1 MPVLTGSR
9 RRRRGLTAPAGTARR
24 LPVPLLVLAMLASLL
39 ALAPRA
45 AAADIPTQ
53 EEVSR
58 ALDSGPSTNYFWT
71 GRTGKCAG
79 EEDSVK
85 GLAERLAGER
95 GGKTLEM
102 RLREA
107 GVRMPSFD
115 APDPAKD
122 IWRFASREY
131 AKKTSYQAWVVKG
144 SCVRDGNTWE
154 EKELPNLKASG
165 NVHCIWEID
174 AEHPLAEK
182 LIWNAWFWGG
192 TCTKEVHLK
201 NKARIACYLYD
212 TVGIQ
217 WEHGNR
223 FTGSYWHDNWWVYSR
238 PWTGSRSDRAVDRDA
253 VGFMFSMEPTRTW
266 PADPAKYQS
275 GQDELLGWFRSGD
288 VRPYRIEI
296 MDTSRVLHREWSEPY
311 DAICGTGAGSS
322 NAPRGLAELSKR
334 AVTVMPLGDSITSGI
349 GSSTSA
355 GYRAPLYED
364 LKRAAKS
371 VDFVGSVRTGTMPDG
386 DNEGHPGWRID
397 QIARAAD
404 CSVPS
409 QRPSVV
415 TLHAG
420 TNDLNQNHDVAAAP
434 ARLGSLIGQVLDDAP
449 EATVLV
455 ADLVPATKPG
465 LQPLID
471 AYNAQLPS
479 VVSGFRDRGKHVA
492 LLDMST
498 VTTADLAQPA
508 HPNDAGY
515 RKMADVF
522 LDGIAQAAADGWLAD
537 PHGGTGKGCG
547 SGDEDTGRAGPGWEA
562 IGVIAPGMNRCT
574 GRTDLVELNG
584 DGRADYVKIGDDGSV
599 CAALNTPG
607 ADLLHPHW
615 ADPTPGRGLF
625 PPMGTSGFGAGV
637 RFADVTGD
645 GRDEYLYVSEEGS
658 VTAWLNDGRQGD
670 DDQIPYFG
678 RNLGVIAPG
687 VRGATRE
694 QIRFADVN
702 GDRRADFLRV
712 AESGA
717 VDAYINTAD
726 SDGTIHWKEWLNW
739 AGGVQGGS
747 RDKLR
752 LADVNGDHKDD
763 YLMVGSTG
771 AVHAYINNGGG
782 GAGSFIK
789 ELYFVGETGYPG
801 DKTTF
806 RDVDGD
812 GKADYVV
819 IYDGGAVRAWQNRGG
834 NTG

>member
-1 MPVLTGSR
+1 MQALT
-9 RRRRGLTAPAGTARR
+9 
-24 LPVPLLVLAMLASLL
+24 VPLLVLALLASLL

-45 AAADIPTQ
+45 EAADIPTR

-58 ALDSGPSTNYFWT
+58 ALESTPSTNYFWT
-71 GRTGKCAG
+71 GRTGKCAS

-85 GLAERLAGER
+85 GLAEQIARER

-107 GVRMPSFD
+107 GVSMPSFD

-131 AKKTSYQAWVVKG
+131 AKKTSYQAWVIKG
-144 SCVRDGNTWE
+144 TCVRDGNTWE
-154 EKELPNLKASG
+154 DKEFPNLKAG
-165 NVHCIWEID
+165 GQVHCVWEID
-174 AEHPLAEK
+174 AEHPLTEK
-182 LIWNAWFWGG
+182 LIWYQWFWGG
-192 TCTKEVHLK
+192 TCQKEVHLK
-201 NKARIACYLYD
+201 NKARTACYHYD
-212 TVGIQ
+212 HIGPR
-217 WEHGNR
+217 WEHGSGMR
-223 FTGSYWHDNWWVYSR
+223 GDYFHGNWFVRGTQWNSR
-238 PWTGSRSDRAVDRDA
+238 KKDKKVDPNA
-253 VGFMFSMEPTRTW
+253 VGYMYSIEPTDSW
-266 PADPAKYQS
+266 PTEPAEYLVHND
-275 GQDELLGWFRSGD
+275 GLIGWFRSGD
-288 VRPYRIEI
+288 VRPYRLEI
-296 MDTSRVLHREWSEPY
+296 LDSSAPFYHREWSEPY
-311 DAICGTGAGSS
+311 DTICGTGAGATD
-322 NAPRGLAELSKR
+322 APRGMSELSKR
-334 AVTVMPLGDSITSGI
+334 AVTVMPLGDSITAGV
-349 GSSTSA
+349 GSSTGA
-355 GYRAPLYED
+355 GYRAPLYDD

-371 VDFVGSVRTGTMPDG
+371 VDFVGSQHSGTMADT

-397 QIARAAD
+397 QIAKAAD
-404 CSVPS
+404 CSVPA
-409 QRPSVV
+409 QRPNVV

-420 TNDLNQNHDVAAAP
+420 TNDLNQKHDVAGAP
-434 ARLGSLIGQVLDDAP
+434 ARLGGLIEQVLDDAP
-449 EATVLV
+449 ETTVLV
-455 ADLVPATKPG
+455 AGLVPATKPG

-471 AYNAQLPS
+471 AYNSRLPEL
-479 VVSGFRDRGKHVA
+479 VNDFQERGKHVA
-492 LLDMST
+492 LLDMSA
-498 VTTADLAQPA
+498 VTTDDLAQPA

-522 LDGIAQAAADGWLAD
+522 LDGIADAAADGWLAD
-537 PHGGTGKGCG
+537 PRSGTATGCG
-547 SGDEDTGRAGPGWEA
+547 SGGDGASAAGPGWEA
-562 IGVIAPGMNRCT
+562 IGVIAPGMNKCS

-599 CAALNTPG
+599 CGALNTPG

-615 ADPTPGRGLF
+615 ADPTPGRPLF
-625 PPMGTSGFGAGV
+625 PPMGQAGFGAGV

-645 GRDEYLYVSEEGS
+645 GRDEYLYVSPDGA

-670 DDQIPYFG
+670 DDLIPYFG

-687 VRGATRE
+687 VAGVTRE

-712 AESGA
+712 TESGA
-717 VDAYINTAD
+717 VDAYVNTPD
-726 SDGTIHWKEWLNW
+726 SAGTIHWKPWPNW

-752 LADVNGDHKDD
+752 LADVDGDRKDD
-763 YLMVGSTG
+763 YLIVGSTG

-789 ELYFVGETGYPG
+789 QLYFVNETGYPG

-819 IYDGGAVRAWQNRGG
+819 IYEGGAIRAWHNRGG

>member
-1 MPVLTGSR
+1 M
-9 RRRRGLTAPAGTARR
+9 
-24 LPVPLLVLAMLASLL
+24 
-39 ALAPRA
+39 
-45 AAADIPTQ
+45 
-53 EEVSR
+53 
-58 ALDSGPSTNYFWT
+58 
-71 GRTGKCAG
+71 
-79 EEDSVK
+79 
-85 GLAERLAGER
+85 
-95 GGKTLEM
+95 
-102 RLREA
+102 
-107 GVRMPSFD
+107 
-115 APDPAKD
+115 
-122 IWRFASREY
+122 
-131 AKKTSYQAWVVKG
+131 
-144 SCVRDGNTWE
+144 
-154 EKELPNLKASG
+154 
-165 NVHCIWEID
+165 
-174 AEHPLAEK
+174 
-182 LIWNAWFWGG
+182 
-192 TCTKEVHLK
+192 
-201 NKARIACYLYD
+201 
-212 TVGIQ
+212 
-217 WEHGNR
+217 
-223 FTGSYWHDNWWVYSR
+223 
-238 PWTGSRSDRAVDRDA
+238 
-253 VGFMFSMEPTRTW
+253 
-266 PADPAKYQS
+266 
-275 GQDELLGWFRSGD
+275 LGWFRSGD

-322 NAPRGLAELSKR
+322 NAPRGLAELGKR
-334 AVTVMPLGDSITSGI
+334 SVTVMPLGDSITSGV

-386 DNEGHPGWRID
+386 DNEGRPGWRID

-434 ARLGSLIGQVLDDAP
+434 ARLGSLIGQVLDDVP

-537 PHGGTGKGCG
+537 PQGGTGKGCG
-547 SGDEDTGRAGPGWEA
+547 SGDEDTGKAGPGWEA
-562 IGVIAPGMNRCT
+562 IGVIAPG
-574 GRTDLVELNG
+574 
-584 DGRADYVKIGDDGSV
+584 
-599 CAALNTPG
+599 
-607 ADLLHPHW
+607 
-615 ADPTPGRGLF
+615 
-625 PPMGTSGFGAGV
+625 
-637 RFADVTGD
+637 
-645 GRDEYLYVSEEGS
+645 
-658 VTAWLNDGRQGD
+658 
-670 DDQIPYFG
+670 
-678 RNLGVIAPG
+678 
-687 VRGATRE
+687 VRGAT
-694 QIRFADVN
+694 
-702 GDRRADFLRV
+702 
-712 AESGA
+712 
-717 VDAYINTAD
+717 
-726 SDGTIHWKEWLNW
+726 
-739 AGGVQGGS
+739 

-789 ELYFVGETGYPG
+789 ELYFAGETGYPG

>member
-1 MPVLTGSR
+1 MPFVTGSPR
-9 RRRRGLTAPAGTARR
+9 PPGGRALT
-24 LPVPLLVLAMLASLL
+24 VPLLVLALLASLL
-39 ALAPRA
+39 ALAPQA

-58 ALDSGPSTNYFWT
+58 ALDSAPSTNYFWT

-85 GLAERLAGER
+85 GTAEQLARER

-107 GVRMPSFD
+107 GVKMPSFD

-131 AKKTSYQAWVVKG
+131 ARKTSYQAWVIKG
-144 SCVRDGNTWE
+144 TCVRDDNTWE
-154 EKELPNLKASG
+154 DKEFPNLKSG
-165 NVHCIWEID
+165 GQVHCVWEID
-174 AEHPLAEK
+174 AEHPFAEK
-182 LIWNAWFWGG
+182 LIWNDWFWGG
-192 TCTKEVHLK
+192 TCRKDVHLY
-201 NKARIACYLYD
+201 NKARVACYVYD
-212 TVGIQ
+212 
-217 WEHGNR
+217 R
-223 FTGSYWHDNWWVYSR
+223 PSSR
-238 PWTGSRSDRAVDRDA
+238 WDHESLNARTFRDLWFISGTPWRGRRTDRAVDRNA
-253 VGFMFSMEPTRTW
+253 EGFLFSIEP
-266 PADPAKYQS
+266 ASSLS
-275 GQDELLGWFRSGD
+275 GDMDKFLHDHDYLLGWFRPGD
-288 VRPYRIEI
+288 IRPYRVEVF
-296 MDTSRVLHREWSEPY
+296 DSSTTFHREWSEPY
-311 DAICGTGAGSS
+311 DTVCGTGAGSPA
-322 NAPRGLAELSKR
+322 APRGSAELSKR
-334 AVTVMPLGDSITSGI
+334 AVTVMPLGDSITAGV
-349 GSSTSA
+349 GSSTAA
-355 GYRAPLYED
+355 GYRAPLYDD

-371 VDFVGSVRTGTMPDG
+371 VDFVGSLHTGTMPDG
-386 DNEGHPGWRID
+386 DNEGHPGRRID
-397 QIARAAD
+397 QIAKAAD
-404 CSVPS
+404 CSVPA
-409 QRPSVV
+409 QRPNVV

-420 TNDLNQNHDVAAAP
+420 TNDLNQNHDVKAAP
-434 ARLGSLIGQVLDDAP
+434 ARLGSLIDQVLDDDP

-479 VVSGFRDRGKHVA
+479 VVGGFRDRGKHVA
-492 LLDMST
+492 LLDMSA

-508 HPNDAGY
+508 HPNDTGY

-522 LDGIAQAAADGWLAD
+522 LDGIAQAAADGWLED
-537 PHGGTGKGCG
+537 PRNGTGKGCG
-547 SGDEDTGRAGPGWEA
+547 SADDDGSKAGPGWEA
-562 IGVIAPGMNRCT
+562 IGVIAPGMNTCT
-574 GRTDLVELNG
+574 GRTDLVEING
-584 DGRADYVKIGDDGSV
+584 DGRADYVKVGDDGSV
-599 CAALNTPG
+599 CAAFNTPG

-615 ADPTPGRGLF
+615 VNPTPGRGLF
-625 PPMGTSGFGAGV
+625 PPMGPAGFGAGV

-645 GRDEYLYVSEEGS
+645 GRDEYLYVSPEGA

-670 DDQIPYFG
+670 DDQHPYFG

-694 QIRFADVN
+694 QIRFADIN

-712 AESGA
+712 TETGA
-717 VDAYINTAD
+717 VDAYVNTPD

-752 LADVNGDHKDD
+752 LADVNGDRKDD
-763 YLMVGSTG
+763 YLIVGSTG

-789 ELYFVGETGYPG
+789 EMYFVNETGYPG

-819 IYDGGAVRAWQNRGG
+819 IYDGGAIRAWHNRGG